1 MRRSLG
7 ESEVRFRSL
16 IGYGALALLPPLLVL
31 VVLAAKFQGLQS
43 PVAMDQAQVARNLA
57 RGEGF
62 STRLI
67 RPLSLVFHTRLQRH
81 PDLYNAP
88 AYPFVLSLA
97 YRLRHPSDKVTAGVG
112 GGLWILSVWLTFA
125 LARLWLGPGRA
136 ALAACFYGSHVGM
149 LMTSLQGLPPP
160 LMALGLL
167 LILAFLFPYHRQI
180 EEEDSDW
187 REIEEDSDWPWWGLL
202 MAGIGGGLVTLIHY
216 LLGLFALV
224 VGLFVVAWHR
234 RAPGE
239 EGDRPSAV
247 RRLPP
252 WLRAGGWYLLGF
264 LLPLLPWMGRSVLL
278 TGSPVFSLYGYEV
291 LAHTDTYPGETV
303 WRTASPPPSPLYF
316 LVRHPVQILRKVLR
330 GFHQFWTAV
339 PGLLNPVIGFLFLA
353 ALMGKTGDPYWR
365 RLLGIVGVSLAV
377 CGAGSCLFRPEPGL
391 LLAWEPL
398 LAIIAAGYLGDWIW
412 ERFRSRRSR
421 AGEVSFLKPG
431 GSLAYVAAVGLVA
444 FPLFFFVTLERP
456 GPPPPAPGM
465 VASLPRLLSESATIL
480 TDQPAWVAW
489 YADRRAVGLFR
500 HEEEWRRV
508 ERSVGPL
515 DATYVTQGVAQ
526 IPAEERSDW
535 WGWLAAP
542 QGRYRQLVPV
552 EPAPPQAVLRVR
564 AD

>member
-1 MRRSLG
+1 
-7 ESEVRFRSL
+7 V
-16 IGYGALALLPPLLVL
+16 ALALLPPLVVL
-31 VVLAAKFQGLQS
+31 VVLAGKFQGLQS
-43 PVAMDQAQVARNLA
+43 PAAMDQAQVARSLA

-81 PDLYNAP
+81 PDLYNPP

-97 YRLRHPSDKVTAGVG
+97 YRLRHPSDKMTAVTG

-136 ALAACFYGSHVGM
+136 ALAAGFYGSHTGM
-149 LMTSLQGLPPP
+149 LVTSLQGLPSP

-167 LILAFLFPYHRQI
+167 VVLALVLPYPR
-180 EEEDSDW
+180 ETEAEDA
-187 REIEEDSDWPWWGLL
+187 DWPGWRLL
-202 MAGIGGGLVTLIHY
+202 GAGVRGGLVTLVHY

-224 VGLFVVAWHR
+224 LGLFVAAWHR
-234 RAPGE
+234 PEPGE
-239 EGDRPSAV
+239 EGDRPPAAR
-247 RRLPP
+247 RRLP
-252 WLRAGGWYLLGF
+252 WLRALGWYLLGF

-278 TGSPVFSLYGYEV
+278 TGSPMSLYGYEA

-303 WRTASPPPSPLYF
+303 WRTASLPPSPPSF
-316 LVRHPVQILRKVLR
+316 LVRHPVQMVRKGLS
-330 GFHQFWTAV
+330 GFQQFWTAV

-353 ALMGKTGDPYWR
+353 ALLKKTEEPPWR
-365 RLLGIVGVSLAV
+365 RLLGVVGVSLAG

-391 LLAWEPL
+391 FLAWEPL
-398 LAIIAAGYLGDWIW
+398 LAIIAADHLGTWIS
-412 ERFRSRRSR
+412 ERFRSRRSK
-421 AGEVSFLKPG
+421 AGEVPVLRPWGF
-431 GSLAYVAAVGLVA
+431 LAYAVAVGLVV
-444 FPLFFFVTLERP
+444 FPLFFFVILERP
-456 GPPPPAPGM
+456 EPPPPAPAM
-465 VASLPRLLSESATIL
+465 VASLPRLLSEQATIL

-489 YADRRAVGLFR
+489 YADRRAVWLFQ
-500 HEEEWRRV
+500 HEEEWRRL
-508 ERSVGPL
+508 ELSVGPL

-542 QGRYRQLVPV
+542 RGRYGQLIPV

-564 AD
+564 VEGAK